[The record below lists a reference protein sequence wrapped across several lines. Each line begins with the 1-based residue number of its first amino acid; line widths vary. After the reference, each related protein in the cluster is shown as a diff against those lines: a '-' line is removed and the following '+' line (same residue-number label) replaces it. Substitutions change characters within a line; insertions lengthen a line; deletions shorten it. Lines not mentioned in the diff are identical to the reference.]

1 MPCAAMKR
9 REAREAPW
17 CPVPP
22 WTPGPLGACYQN
34 TSCYQKKWPR
44 NPSSLDLTLQTDCIG
59 FPIPETF
66 WGFFSNIGNKR
77 DEIDESIEKHSCS
90 RKILLP
96 NLLPKLLPKLSLLPE
111 SVPAWSLWCAGAAM
125 RPREASW
132 SLERRRD
139 VLCRHESSWCPV
151 PTWRWGL

>member
-1 MPCAAMKR
+1 MSCAAMKPR
-9 REAREAPW
+9 DVLCRH
-17 CPVPP
+17 
-22 WTPGPLGACYQN
+22 GAEGCSQN
-34 TSCYQKKWPR
+34 TSCSQKKRPR

-66 WGFFSNIGNKR
+66 QGFFGYIGYKR

-111 SVPAWSLWCAGAAM
+111 SGLSCAAVDA
-125 RPREASW
+125 EESW
-132 SLERRRD
+132 A
-139 VLCRHESSWCPV
+139 VLCRRGRLAAE
-151 PTWRWGL
+151 GL